1 VLAEVLGELVFV
13 LFFAIVFAL
22 PIYFMVALDLHMDK
36 VRAARAATGG
46 PPIRASNGSAQGPLV
61 GGAHTVQVLI
71 YLGVMTLGVYA
82 SRSVACAVSAGY
94 AAGRTGRGGDAAPP
108 LVLNTAVMR
117 PCRGGVATPSVVRFQ
132 QAAFVMNLMYTFFV
146 LPAGYR
152 GAQSARPLAF
162 SMCAAHTDRRAWRGR
177 GRRSHHQLSDQH

>member
-1 VLAEVLGELVFV
+1 
-13 LFFAIVFAL
+13 
-22 PIYFMVALDLHMDK
+22 
-36 VRAARAATGG
+36 
-46 PPIRASNGSAQGPLV
+46 QGPLV

-94 AAGRTGRGGDAAPP
+94 AAGRTGRGGDAASPP
-108 LVLNTAVMR
+108 VLNMAVIR
-117 PCRGGVATPSVVRFQ
+117 PCSGGVATPSVVRFQ

-152 GAQSARPLAF
+152 GAQSAP
-162 SMCAAHTDRRAWRGR
+162 TGR
-177 GRRSHHQLSDQH
+177 TCVCCSHG